1 MRASAILQAQAPIPA
16 QPGALPQ
23 AALPGG
29 TPANLANADLGALQ
43 ARAAELTQRLAGLHV
58 QRDAI
63 SRQISRASGVERE
76 ALLTQR
82 VPTDVQ
88 IAQGEAEL
96 ENIRAQIASRSR
108 VPMEQVT
115 EAGQIVIPSRPIRNR
130 GPDPDVMMGMTFTLL
145 LAIVIP
151 SSIAFARRIWRGT
164 PKPAAPLRDD
174 LSPRFDRLEQAV
186 DAIAIEI
193 ERISEGQR
201 FMTRVMAERPAERS
215 DRQASD
221 AAASALAEGQPMLAL
236 GAGPAEPVVM
246 QNRQSVRQSITPH

>member
-1 MRASAILQAQAPIPA
+1 MRASTILQAQPATPA
-16 QPGALPQ
+16 QAATAPQ

-29 TPANLANADLGALQ
+29 APPLSNADLLALQ

-63 SRQISRASGVERE
+63 SRQISNASGSVRQE
-76 ALLTQR
+76 LLAQR
-82 VPTDVQ
+82 VPIDVQ
-88 IAQGEAEL
+88 LAQGEAEL
-96 ENIRAQIASRSR
+96 DNIRAQIASRSH

-115 EAGQIVIPSRPIRNR
+115 ESGQIVIPSRPIRSR
-130 GPDPDVMMGMTFTLL
+130 GPDPDMVVGMSFALL
-145 LAIVIP
+145 LAIVVP

-164 PKPAAPLRDD
+164 PKPASPQRDD

-201 FMTRVMAERPAERS
+201 FMTRVMAERPAERAEP
-215 DRQASD
+215 QAS
-221 AAASALAEGQPMLAL
+221 ASPASALGEGQPILAL
-236 GAGPAEPVVM
+236 GAGAAEPVVL
-246 QNRQSVRQSITPH
+246 QNRQAVRQSITPH